1 MQQTQEPGNEIVPVR
16 PVVGHYEVNGGPND
30 GALVFHRH
38 YPDTGETVYTD
49 DGGQWMQVMPWDT
62 EPVIR

>member
-1 MQQTQEPGNEIVPVR
+1 MQQTQPTGNELVPVR

-38 YPDTGETVYTD
+38 YPDTGQTVN
-49 DGGQWMQVMPWDT
+49 GQWIEVMPWDT